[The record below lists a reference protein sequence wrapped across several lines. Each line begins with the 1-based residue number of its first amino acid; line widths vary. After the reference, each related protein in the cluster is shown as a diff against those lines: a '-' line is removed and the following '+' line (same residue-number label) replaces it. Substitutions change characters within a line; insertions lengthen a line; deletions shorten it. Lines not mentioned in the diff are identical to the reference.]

1 MAEFIRVAAKK
12 PEDKRENKASQTQKT
27 GPSQSISST
36 VQRILFLQRTIGNH
50 AVCRLLKSGA
60 LQGKLKIGKPGDIYG
75 QEADRVAEQVMRM
88 PEPQARQPEEKKKKL
103 PQRFNGKT
111 SCSPDW
117 YGDTSPE
124 IDESTGKF
132 TGKVIVKY
140 NTAALKDPCV
150 RDCVEQHETVHVK
163 QLTPVVTKI
172 HECDMAAGNDR
183 KQIEECNAMAN
194 RELNEPLH
202 KWECEAYQKSFTCL
216 TLKILDAKNPCSKP
230 PHFEVI
236 QKHRGYESCE
246 MKKHCKEAGT
256 PEAGIPVS

>member
-1 MAEFIRVAAKK
+1 
-12 PEDKRENKASQTQKT
+12 
-27 GPSQSISST
+27 
-36 VQRILFLQRTIGNH
+36 
-50 AVCRLLKSGA
+50 
-60 LQGKLKIGKPGDIYG
+60 
-75 QEADRVAEQVMRM
+75 M
-88 PEPQARQPEEKKKKL
+88 PELQVRQQPEEKKKEKVL
-103 PQRFNGKT
+103 HLHSVKT

-140 NTAALKDPCV
+140 NTAILKNPCV
-150 RDCVEQHETVHVK
+150 RDCVEQHEKVHVK
-163 QLTPVVTKI
+163 QLTPVVKKI
-172 HECDMAAGNDR
+172 HECDMAAGNDW
-183 KQIEECNAMAN
+183 KKIGECNAMAT

-230 PHFEVI
+230 LHFDVI

-256 PEAGIPVS
+256 PEAGIPKW